1 MSGQS
6 IQGRIFRNL
15 KFNTKK
21 FLLKALLLCSDLIN
35 YVFFYRGSDK
45 IILSA

>member
-35 YVFFYRGSDK
+35 YVFF
-45 IILSA
+45 LSGFW